1 MIGPI
6 TTLFLLMSV
15 DGKISTGATDEFDVD
30 RDFPLIQATKNG
42 LHQYYE
48 IEQTTDIW
56 SLNSGRVLSKV
67 GINNPKLN
75 PQNIGVNFVI
85 IDNNNMQLSGLLNMS
100 KKADKLIIVTSNKN
114 HIAFTLDNQLDNLHI
129 LYYPVLNFK
138 DMFFKLNNTF
148 GCKNITIQ
156 TGGTLNSIFLRQ
168 KLIDYLNL
176 VIAPVLIGGK
186 DTPSLIDGQSL
197 IKRSDLPLL
206 GGLKLLS
213 ANVLSDSYLQLKY
226 KVIS

>member
-1 MIGPI
+1 MTRPI

-30 RDFPLIQATKNG
+30 RDFPLIQATKRG

-48 IEQTTDIW
+48 IEKTTDIW

-75 PQNIGVNFVI
+75 PQYIGVNFVI
-85 IDNNNMQLSGLLNMS
+85 IDNTHIQLAGLLNMS
-100 KKADKLIIVTSNKN
+100 KKADKLIIVTSNRN
-114 HIAFTLDNQLDNLHI
+114 HIAFIMKNKIENLHI
-129 LYYPVLNFK
+129 LYYPILDFE
-138 DMFFKLNNTF
+138 DMFFRLNSIYD
-148 GCKNITIQ
+148 CKNITLQ
-156 TGGTLNSIFLRQ
+156 TGGTLNNLFLRY

-176 VIAPVLIGGK
+176 VVAPVLIGGK

-197 IKRSDLPLL
+197 TKRSDLSLL

-213 ANVLSDSYLQLKY
+213 TNVLTDSYLQLKY